1 MKRIPASGFNKEK
14 LVFLGT
20 TTVLALT
27 LYHLLISAPVALEPT
42 PPVSNVAPPGP
53 LDREKQDTRV
63 ANVLYYIS
71 GGVNPQMGVAVDRSR
86 KNPFEPIDEWKN
98 ERDVVDH
105 GPPKPKPVAV
115 AGPPPPPEVPEP
127 TKGPDP
133 KNSFGPRADKVAK
146 VDFSG
151 VMTLGGVTNGLL
163 KSKDG
168 QTIQVKEGDY
178 LEDYKYTVV
187 KIEKQAIWVSD
198 EDNQMFVARDTSFDE
213 SGASSGG
220 DGEDK
225 PAKKKA
231 PKGGKKD
238 LVPANDS
245 PPPSPQPV
253 ASNQNNQNNQN
264 NPNNQNNQ
272 NNQRNPNNQRN
283 NSKGNRGGGG
293 GGGGG
298 GRPQGNNSG
307 GQNFRNNNNNGF

>member
-20 TTVLALT
+20 SSVLALT

-86 KNPFEPIDEWKN
+86 KNPFEPIDEFIQGPIAEGPK
-98 ERDVVDH
+98 
-105 GPPKPKPVAV
+105 PPKGPKTVV
-115 AGPPPPPEVPEP
+115 AGPPPPPDNPVEP
-127 TKGPDP
+127 TEPGREKTFDPDAE
-133 KNSFGPRADKVAK
+133 KFAK

-151 VMTLGGVTNGLL
+151 VMTMNGLTYGLL

-178 LEDYKYTVV
+178 LEDYKYTVA

-198 EDNQMFVARDTSFDE
+198 EDNQMFVARDLTFDE
-213 SGASSGG
+213 SGASGG
-220 DGEDK
+220 EGDDEEK

-231 PKGGKKD
+231 KGGKKD
-238 LVPANDS
+238 LV
-245 PPPSPQPV
+245 
-253 ASNQNNQNNQN
+253 ASNDAAPPAPKPVPVNPNNRNNS
-264 NPNNQNNQ
+264 NNQNNQ
-272 NNQRNPNNQRN
+272 NNQRNNFR
-283 NSKGNRGGGG
+283 GNRGGGG
-293 GGGGG
+293 RTQGG
-298 GRPQGNNSG
+298 NSG
-307 GQNFRNNNNNGF
+307 GQGYRNNNNNGF

>member
-53 LDREKQDTRV
+53 LDREKQDNRV

-86 KNPFEPIDEWKN
+86 KNPFEPIDEFIS
-98 ERDVVDH
+98 RSPIDVRPT
-105 GPPKPKPVAV
+105 GPKPVAV

-127 TKGPDP
+127 TKVPDP
-133 KNSFGPRADKVAK
+133 KNPFGPRADKVAK

-151 VMTLGGVTNGLL
+151 VMTLGGVTHGLL

-178 LEDYKYTVV
+178 LDDYQYTVA

-198 EDNQMFVARDTSFDE
+198 EDSQMFVARDTSFDE

-225 PAKKKA
+225 PAKKK

-238 LVPANDS
+238 LVAANDT
-245 PPPSPQPV
+245 PPPAPKPV
-253 ASNQNNQNNQN
+253 ASKQNNLNNQN

-272 NNQRNPNNQRN
+272 RN
-283 NSKGNRGGGG
+283 NFRGNRGGG
-293 GGGGG
+293 
-298 GRPQGNNSG
+298 RTQGNNSG
-307 GQNFRNNNNNGF
+307 GQNFRNNNNGF